1 MVLQTEILF
10 SFLLATLSLVALIAL
25 IIIIPRFLHKKEAAT
40 DSPDMRSVIGT
51 FDTLGNEIKSLRKQ
65 LVIKERMAALG
76 EFSAAVAHE
85 FRNPMAVI
93 AGYAKLLNKNLPDN
107 DPNKTISYSILQE
120 IEQMNIVM
128 EELLRFSKSEPLVK
142 TDINLNKLISGV
154 IDVLDSSASRIIFDQ
169 KDEIFIRADEILLKQ
184 ALRNLIQNGVDSG
197 DTVFVEIEDIRQTS
211 ENIVVIRVSDN
222 GPGVP
227 ADKLDAVFMPFYT
240 TKEKGLGIGLA
251 FVQKVAVAHGG
262 SVAAENIDSRGASFM
277 LSLPKQ

>member
-1 MVLQTEILF
+1 MQ
-10 SFLLATLSLVALIAL
+10 
-25 IIIIPRFLHKKEAAT
+25 
-40 DSPDMRSVIGT
+40 SVIGT
-51 FDTLGNEIKSLRKQ
+51 FNTLGNEIKSLRSQ

-93 AGYAKLLNKNLPDN
+93 AGYAKLLNKNLPDS
-107 DPNKTISYSILQE
+107 DPNKSISFSILKE

-128 EELLRFSKSEPLVK
+128 EELLRFSKSEPLSK
-142 TDINLNKLISGV
+142 SEISISGLISGLV
-154 IDVLDSSASRIIFDQ
+154 ASIDSSGNKIIFTP
-169 KDEIFIRADEILLKQ
+169 ETEVVVSADEILLRQ
-184 ALRNLIQNGVDSG
+184 ALRNLIQNGLDSG
-197 DTVFVEIEDIRQTS
+197 EKVWVDIKDI
-211 ENIVVIRVSDN
+211 NKKSDN
-222 GPGVP
+222 ILIIVTDNGKGIP

-262 SVAAENIDSRGASFM
+262 SVTAENVEGKGASFI

>member
-40 DSPDMRSVIGT
+40 DSHDMKSVIGT

-93 AGYAKLLNKNLPDN
+93 AGYAKLLNKNLPDS

-197 DTVFVEIEDIRQTS
+197 DTVFVEIEDISQTS